1 MGGINSPKEWCLTN
15 LGTVIE
21 LKYGKPLPSSERDG
35 GIFPVYGSNGI
46 VGSHSEP
53 LVKTEGIIVGRKGS
67 YGEVQLSYSPFF
79 PIDTTYY
86 VDDLF
91 NQPLKYWYY
100 QLKSLPLTKL
110 NRSTAIPGL
119 NREDAY
125 SQDIALPPLAEQ
137 KIIADKLD
145 VLLTQVQTTKTRLER
160 IPEILRRFRQS
171 ALNSAVNGTLTS
183 EIPEEIAR
191 DTVKFESI
199 LKDKKHLSY
208 GVLKPGDFDPNGVPM
223 LRVMDIGEWGQY
235 NDTEIFKISK
245 ELSNEFKRTIV
256 ETGDVILSV
265 MATIGRSAI
274 IPSRLNGAN
283 VNRALAVI
291 KLKNDIVPEYIQL
304 QLLSPNFQSAFVDK
318 QIGSAQKRINL
329 SDLRQFDIW
338 IPDIITQ
345 TEIVR
350 RIEELFDFADR
361 IEKRSKAA
369 LERVNNMTQSILTK
383 AFRGELTT
391 EWRVANPELISG
403 NNSAKTLLE
412 KIKAE
417 REAITRQTKI
427 KRPSVKKKTGSRMS
441 KQIIKVVEALKQT
454 GEPLSGQQLL
464 AAAGYSSDSNTEL
477 LEQFFLDIRNAL
489 TIEKSIVKTERDDDG
504 QDWFALAGVGTDE

>member
-1 MGGINSPKEWCLTN
+1 M
-15 LGTVIE
+15 
-21 LKYGKPLPSSERDG
+21 
-35 GIFPVYGSNGI
+35 
-46 VGSHSEP
+46 
-53 LVKTEGIIVGRKGS
+53 
-67 YGEVQLSYSPFF
+67 
-79 PIDTTYY
+79 
-86 VDDLF
+86 
-91 NQPLKYWYY
+91 
-100 QLKSLPLTKL
+100 
-110 NRSTAIPGL
+110 
-119 NREDAY
+119 
-125 SQDIALPPLAEQ
+125 
-137 KIIADKLD
+137 
-145 VLLTQVQTTKTRLER
+145 QTTKTRLER

-265 MATIGRSAI
+265 MATIGRPAI

-417 REAITRQTKI
+417 REAIKRQTKI
-427 KRPSVKKKTGSRMS
+427 KRPAVKKKTGSRMS

-464 AAAGYSSDSNTEL
+464 AAAGYPSDSNTEL

-504 QDWFALAGVGTDE
+504 QDWFALAGVGTNE